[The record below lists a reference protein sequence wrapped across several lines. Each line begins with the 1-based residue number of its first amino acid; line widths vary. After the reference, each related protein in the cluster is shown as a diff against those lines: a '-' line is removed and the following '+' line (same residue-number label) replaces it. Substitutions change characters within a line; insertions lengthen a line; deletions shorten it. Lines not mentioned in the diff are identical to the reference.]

1 MGSINP
7 IRRELQELI
16 TLLRTHHIDD
26 IADLSPLEKTANNWQ
41 QGNSF
46 HVDNLTFRFS
56 ASSQNPM
63 PKVETIS
70 VSISLTYVYG
80 EEIENHDVFQNYQL
94 DICLT
99 GYPKNEKEM
108 SKFFFWH
115 LDKEIAT
122 EGHFIH
128 PLYHFHAG
136 GRRMEDKIDEDSTDF
151 ILSSPRLPHPPMD
164 ITLAIH
170 FILQNFLYGKIDEG
184 KKKNKVIREIEM
196 KSGLMNDES
205 YKLLLEKAR
214 ERILDPYFLTFH
226 PTSTH
231 QDYKKTNLFP
241 LYL

>member
-1 MGSINP
+1 MGKVNP

-16 TLLRTHHIDD
+16 TLLRAHNIDD
-26 IADLSPLEKTANNWQ
+26 IADLSPLERTANNWQ
-41 QGNSF
+41 KGNEF
-46 HVDNLTFRFS
+46 DIDNLTFRFS
-56 ASSQNPM
+56 AASQDPM
-63 PKVETIS
+63 PKVENIS

-80 EEIENHDVFQNYQL
+80 EDIDNHDVFKEYQL

-99 GYPKNEKEM
+99 GYPKDEKDM

-122 EGHFIH
+122 DGHFIH

-136 GRRMEDKIDEDSTDF
+136 GRKMEDKIPEDGLDF

-170 FILQNFLYGKIDEG
+170 FILQNFLYGKKDAG
-184 KKKNKVIREIEM
+184 RRKTKVNREIEM
-196 KSGLMNDES
+196 KASLMNDES
-205 YKLLLEKAR
+205 YKLLLEKSR
-214 ERILDPYFLTFH
+214 ERILDPYFLAFH
-226 PTSTH
+226 HTSTH
-231 QDYKKTNLFP
+231 QDYSKTNLFP

>member
-94 DICLT
+94 DISVT
-99 GYPKNEKEM
+99 SYPKNEKEIG
-108 SKFFFWH
+108 KF
-115 LDKEIAT
+115 
-122 EGHFIH
+122 
-128 PLYHFHAG
+128 
-136 GRRMEDKIDEDSTDF
+136 
-151 ILSSPRLPHPPMD
+151 
-164 ITLAIH
+164 
-170 FILQNFLYGKIDEG
+170 
-184 KKKNKVIREIEM
+184 
-196 KSGLMNDES
+196 
-205 YKLLLEKAR
+205 LL
-214 ERILDPYFLTFH
+214 
-226 PTSTH
+226 
-231 QDYKKTNLFP
+231 
-241 LYL
+241 